1 METAEVNDDELN
13 GLYNLAC
20 LIHKWLCLLTG
31 RLHVSHRLPVLVGL
45 CAPGGPAMAVHL
57 RLDSLI
63 MMTCRRRGER
73 GGGGWGEGM
82 RSPQLAPPRSV
93 IIFKLCQAFSR
104 MIDNGCMFY
113 VRACFLYQFYRA
125 DLPLAL
131 FSYVTSFL
139 RSFEFQISARRGP
152 GESIDHSRHH

>member
-1 METAEVNDDELN
+1 MLDSQMAMFVNWKAARVTSAACTSWLMCARRARDGRPLTSRQLDNDDMPAPR
-13 GLYNLAC
+13 G
-20 LIHKWLCLLTG
+20 KGGG
-31 RLHVSHRLPVLVGL
+31 RVG
-45 CAPGGPAMAVHL
+45 
-57 RLDSLI
+57 
-63 MMTCRRRGER
+63 